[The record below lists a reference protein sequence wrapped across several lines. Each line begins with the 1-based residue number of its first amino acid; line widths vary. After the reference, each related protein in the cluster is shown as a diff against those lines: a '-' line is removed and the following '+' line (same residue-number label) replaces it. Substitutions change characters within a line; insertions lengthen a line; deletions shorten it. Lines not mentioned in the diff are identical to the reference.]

1 MTLPLLKQ
9 TIIATHKKLIQQLE
23 DKYKNHIANLL
34 EQKKV
39 IIVEIQNA
47 LYQQFTSIENVSNQI
62 TVSDLSSMEMY
73 NVDPNIETDMIS
85 KVTLSTNQVPIF
97 SLKDAK
103 PNDAIDSNTNHC
115 KGSKL
120 KCNYCDKILS
130 SKKSLTRHSRIHTGE
145 KPFKCTYCD
154 YRSYRKDVVTKHI
167 RIHAGDNTRDK
178 LNKCDYCHHRFAS
191 KQSLK
196 NHIRIHNGEKPY
208 KCVQCD
214 KRFRQKSHLEI
225 HNRIHTGERPYKCVQ
240 CDKRFRQIN
249 HLKRHNKIHTGEKP
263 YKCNHCDHRCITK
276 QNLMTHMR
284 THVRKG

>member
-85 KVTLSTNQVPIF
+85 KVTLSTNQVPVF

-145 KPFKCTYCD
+145 K
-154 YRSYRKDVVTKHI
+154 
-167 RIHAGDNTRDK
+167 TRDK

-214 KRFRQKSHLEI
+214 KRFRQKSHLQI
-225 HNRIHTGERPYKCVQ
+225 HNRIHTGEKPYKCVQ

-263 YKCNHCDHRCITK
+263 YKCNHCDHCCITK

>member
-62 TVSDLSSMEMY
+62 TASDLSSMEMY

-130 SKKSLTRHSRIHTGE
+130 SKKSLTSHSRIHTGE
-145 KPFKCTYCD
+145 K
-154 YRSYRKDVVTKHI
+154 
-167 RIHAGDNTRDK
+167 TRDK

-214 KRFRQKSHLEI
+214 KRFRQ
-225 HNRIHTGERPYKCVQ
+225 
-240 CDKRFRQIN
+240 IN

-263 YKCNHCDHRCITK
+263 YKCNHCDHCCITK